1 MRAEF
6 FYEQFFVKWREKK
19 ARAFPQHTSK
29 THHDAA
35 AAARCGCFSF
45 SERISERFAKE
56 EERKERN
63 DDDGESRAG
72 VCCYHHHH
80 HHFFFFF
87 FFFSFSLSLVRVKV
101 RYT

>member
-6 FYEQFFVKWREKK
+6 FYEHFFVKWREKK

-45 SERISERFAKE
+45 SERIARFAKE

-63 DDDGESRAG
+63 DDGESRAG

-80 HHFFFFF
+80 HFFFFFF